1 MGKLVVEELRFRK
14 HGPFSFLVNAG
25 ECVGLTGPSGIG
37 KTLMLRA
44 IIDLDPHEG
53 KVFVDDIEC
62 NSVSAPEWR
71 KMVGML
77 QAETQWWHDTV
88 GEHMNNPPPELL
100 QRLGFDQDV
109 LNWEVRR
116 LSTGEKQR
124 LGLVRVLCNFPKVLL
139 LDEPTASL
147 DVCNA
152 EEVEKIIKEYMAAN
166 GAAVLWVAH
175 DLDQLKRLCGRYFV
189 MESEKELREIKL

>member
-1 MGKLVVEELRFRK
+1 MGKLVVDKLRFHI
-14 HGPFSFLVNAG
+14 HGPFSFSINGG

-44 IIDLDPHEG
+44 IVDLDPHQGE
-53 KVFVDDIEC
+53 VFVDGVEC

-71 KMVGML
+71 RMVGML

-88 GEHMNNPPPELL
+88 GEHIKKPSSSLL
-100 QRLGFDQDV
+100 HRLGFSDEV
-109 LNWEVRR
+109 LGWEVRR

-124 LGLVRVLCNFPKVLL
+124 LGLVRVLCNSPKVLL

-147 DVCNA
+147 DVCNT
-152 EEVEKIIKEYMAAN
+152 EEVEKIIKEYLKEN

-175 DLDQLKRLCGRYFV
+175 DLDQLKRVCGRYLV
-189 MESEKELREIKL
+189 MKSEKKLEEIRL